1 HPTVLDVRVQT
12 SQNFRAP
19 EKLMEKS
26 HGSWG
31 WIVIDCARVI
41 LFSGINKLYRKG
53 RFHSWGFGLF

>member
-1 HPTVLDVRVQT
+1 MMVQGI
-12 SQNFRAP
+12 SPFLIWAINVAY
-19 EKLMEKS
+19 EKS